1 MVPRSVCLSRLGAVP
16 LARPGG
22 QAPDA
27 GFVLPLSLGAA
38 LMLLLTSLSV
48 QTAAL
53 QGSALAAAELKQR
66 QQEDAL
72 DSAAQRVAAQLS
84 GAYAC
89 LLPQASADWVMPV
102 AGCAPGLNPAMVA
115 AGQVGENDY
124 RVVGWTPALGGKAAR
139 PGELRLELS
148 DAGSQ
153 RLYALAVVPGDGAP
167 LVRSVRG
174 LGR

>member
-1 MVPRSVCLSRLGAVP
+1 MAVP
-16 LARPGG
+16 WTARRCRGLGSHRRRPPE
-22 QAPDA
+22 AEA
-27 GFVLPLSLGAA
+27 GFLLPLSVGAA
-38 LMLLLTSLSV
+38 LVLLLTSLSV

-89 LLPQASADWVMPV
+89 LLPQASAAWVMPV
-102 AGCAPGLNPAMVA
+102 AGCAPGLDPAVVA
-115 AGQVGENDY
+115 VGQVGENDY
-124 RVVGWTPALGGKAAR
+124 RVVGWRPALGGEAAR
-139 PGELRLELS
+139 PGELWLELS
-148 DAGSQ
+148 DAGSR
-153 RLYALAVVPGDGAP
+153 RLYALAVVPGAGTP

>member
-1 MVPRSVCLSRLGAVP
+1 MPRSAFWYRLGAV
-16 LARPGG
+16 LVARGRG
-22 QAPDA
+22 QSPDA
-27 GFVLPLSLGAA
+27 GFVLPLSVGAA
-38 LMLLLTSLSV
+38 LVLLLTSLSV

-53 QGSALAAAELKQR
+53 QGSVLAAAELKQR

-89 LLPQASADWVMPV
+89 LLPQASAAWVMPV
-102 AGCAPGLNPAMVA
+102 AGCAPGLDPAVVA

-124 RVVGWTPALGGKAAR
+124 RVVGWTPGLVGEAAR

-153 RLYALAVVPGDGAP
+153 RLYALAVVPGAGAP